1 MMLNEILIRRKNK
14 ILLKKGVQ
22 DTPNKSYIVTIMK
35 NIEVLGYTFSQDVYE
50 CLETYSK
57 EELEQFYLDL
67 IPVLKAQRGADVKY
81 CPMYPNFPKS
91 VMDEY
96 ENRLYMNAIVHY
108 WSYGK
113 LYPNVRK
120 DQRLP
125 LFEETKVTVLS
136 LGKEE
141 ELIELF
147 KQLANANT
155 SLSQQDKEDLSCM
168 FEKIPGINQYL
179 PQEIDYKENAAYIAK
194 LYIEKAPIFSLN
206 GIRQYFKTATD
217 VLRFATA
224 LSNGDLSLAKNCKFK
239 SFSRK
244 ERRVLMELLNN
255 CSGLEEDMARNVGRF
270 IRLGERLHVGEYADR
285 YQRVYRAFEK
295 IRNGEKIRT
304 YGGELAMAYEKKDFV
319 RALELLK
326 ERPGEFARRLD
337 YTLREYH
344 NSAKVL
350 CAFEEVAIQV
360 STPVLLQVR
369 EHFIH
374 RNSGDLR
381 VYFPKGKLAQAKCID
396 TPLKKMDEELCKKIV
411 DICDNALVEHF
422 KKNEPMGKVYVADSM
437 KNYLVPFN
445 QRSASKAVKAIVP
458 GSRVSIQK
466 NTKALRGFIWWTNM
480 KNGARVDID
489 LSMGIFDEN
498 FRYMQHISYTNLRSH
513 TFEACHSGDIT
524 DGGRADG
531 MGVSEFLDVDI
542 EKAIKNGARYLV
554 YQVYCFTNQAFCDL
568 SHVHFGFMERE
579 DVNSGEIFE
588 PKTVKQKINL
598 TSDSKAAIPVIF
610 DCVERK
616 VIWCDMNLALT
627 GCRLGGN
634 NIESNLSS
642 VELACYCMV
651 HMHKPTIYDLIQL
664 HVKAR
669 GILCD
674 KAEDADVV
682 FDEEVGITPFDT
694 EIIMSEYL
702 A

>member
-1 MMLNEILIRRKNK
+1 MMLNEILLRRKNK
-14 ILLKKGVQ
+14 LLLQNGMQ
-22 DTPNKSYIVTIMK
+22 DSPNKSYIVTIMK
-35 NIEVLGYTFSQDVYE
+35 NIENLGYTFSQDVYE

-57 EELEQFYLDL
+57 EELEQFYLNL
-67 IPVLKAQRGADVKY
+67 IPVLKNQRGANVEY
-81 CPMYPNFPKS
+81 RPMYPNFPKS
-91 VMDEY
+91 VMDEN
-96 ENRLYMNAIVHY
+96 ENTLYLNAIVHY

-141 ELIELF
+141 ELVELF
-147 KQLANANT
+147 RQLADANT
-155 SLSQQDKEDLSCM
+155 SLSKQDKEDLGCM
-168 FEKIPGINQYL
+168 FEHIPGIAQYL
-179 PQEIDYKENAAYIAK
+179 PQEITFKENVAYIAK
-194 LYIEKAPIFSLN
+194 LYIENAPIFSIN
-206 GIRQYFKTATD
+206 AIKPYFKTATD

-224 LSNGDLSLAKNCKFK
+224 LSNGDLSLAQNCKFK

-244 ERRVLMELLNN
+244 ERRVLMELFYE
-255 CSGLEEDMARNVGRF
+255 CSCLEEDMARNVGRY

-285 YQRVYRAFEK
+285 YKKVYRAFEK

-304 YGGELAMAYEKKDFV
+304 YGGELAVAYQKKDFV

-337 YTLREYH
+337 HILREYN
-344 NSAKVL
+344 NSTEVL
-350 CAFEEVAIQV
+350 HAFEEVAIQV

-381 VYFPKGKLAQAKCID
+381 VYFPKGKLSQARCID
-396 TPLKKMDEELCKKIV
+396 TPLKKMDEDLCKRIV
-411 DICDNALVEHF
+411 DICENALVEHF
-422 KKNEPMGKVYVADSM
+422 KKREPMGKVYVADSM

-445 QRSASKAVKAIVP
+445 QRSASKAVKTIVP
-458 GSRVSIQK
+458 GSRVSIAK
-466 NTKALRGFIWWTNM
+466 NTKAIRGFIWWTNM
-480 KNGARVDID
+480 ENGERVDLD

-498 FRYMQHISYTNLRSH
+498 FRYMKHISYTNLRSQ
-513 TFEACHSGDIT
+513 TFAACHSGDIT
-524 DGGRADG
+524 NGGDVKGNGA
-531 MGVSEFLDVDI
+531 SEFLDVDI
-542 EKAIKNGARYLV
+542 DQAVKCGARYLV
-554 YQVYCFTNQAFCDL
+554 YQVYCYTRQAFNTL
-568 SHVHFGFMERE
+568 PHVHFGFMERE
-579 DVNSGEIFE
+579 DVNSGEIYE
-588 PKTVKQKINL
+588 PKTVKQKINI
-598 TSDSKAAIPVIF
+598 TSESTITIPVIF

-616 VIWCDMNLALT
+616 VIWCDMNLALA

-669 GILCD
+669 GTSCD
-674 KAEDADVV
+674 HAEDADIV
-682 FDEEVGITPFDT
+682 FDEETGITPFDT
-694 EIIMSEYL
+694 EIFMSEYL

>member
-1 MMLNEILIRRKNK
+1 MLNEILLRRKNK
-14 ILLKKGVQ
+14 LLLKKGMQ
-22 DTPNKSYIVTIMK
+22 DSPYKSYIVTIMK
-35 NIEVLGYTFSQDVYE
+35 NIENLGYTFSQDVYE

-57 EELEQFYLDL
+57 EELEQFYLKL
-67 IPVLKAQRGADVKY
+67 IPVLKEQRGANVEY
-81 CPMYPNFPKS
+81 HPMYPNFPKS
-91 VMDEY
+91 VMDEN
-96 ENRLYMNAIVHY
+96 ENTLYMNAIIHY

-113 LYPNVRK
+113 LYPNVKK

-141 ELIELF
+141 ELVELF
-147 KQLANANT
+147 KQLASANT
-155 SLSQQDKEDLSCM
+155 SLSKQDKEDLACM
-168 FEKIPGINQYL
+168 FEHIPGIVQYL
-179 PQEIDYKENAAYIAK
+179 PQEITFKENAAYIAK
-194 LYIEKAPIFSLN
+194 LYIENAPIFSIN
-206 GIRQYFKTATD
+206 AIKPYFKTATD

-224 LSNGDLSLAKNCKFK
+224 LSNGDLSLAQNCKFK

-244 ERRVLMELLNN
+244 ERRVIMELFHE
-255 CSGLEEDMARNVGRF
+255 CSCLEEDLARNVGRY

-285 YQRVYRAFEK
+285 YKKVYRAFEK

-319 RALELLK
+319 RVLELLK

-337 YTLREYH
+337 YTLREC
-344 NSAKVL
+344 NDSMEVL
-350 CAFEEVAIQV
+350 NAFEKVAMQV

-381 VYFPKGKLAQAKCID
+381 VYFPKGKLSQARCID
-396 TPLKKMDEELCKKIV
+396 TPLKKMDEDLCKRIV
-411 DICDNALVEHF
+411 DICDYALVEHF
-422 KKNEPMGKVYVADSM
+422 KEREPMGKVYVADSM

-445 QRSASKAVKAIVP
+445 QRSASKAVKTIVP
-458 GSRVSIQK
+458 GSCVSIEK
-466 NTKALRGFIWWTNM
+466 NTKAIRGFIWWTNM
-480 KNGARVDID
+480 ENGERVDLD

-498 FRYMQHISYTNLRSH
+498 FRYMQHISYTNLRSQK
-513 TFEACHSGDIT
+513 FAACHSGDIT
-524 DGGRADG
+524 NGGNANG
-531 MGVSEFLDVDI
+531 NGASEFLDVDI
-542 EKAIKNGARYLV
+542 DQAIKSGARYLV
-554 YQVYCFTNQAFCDL
+554 YQVYCYTKQAFNTL
-568 SHVHFGFMERE
+568 PHVHFGFMERE
-579 DVNSGEIFE
+579 DVNSGEIYE
-588 PKTVKQKINL
+588 PKTVKQKINI
-598 TSDSKAAIPVIF
+598 TSESKITIPVIF

-616 VIWCDMNLALT
+616 VIWCDMNLALA
-627 GCRLGGN
+627 GCKLGGN

-669 GILCD
+669 GTSCD
-674 KAEDADVV
+674 HAEDADIV

-694 EIIMSEYL
+694 EIFMSEYL